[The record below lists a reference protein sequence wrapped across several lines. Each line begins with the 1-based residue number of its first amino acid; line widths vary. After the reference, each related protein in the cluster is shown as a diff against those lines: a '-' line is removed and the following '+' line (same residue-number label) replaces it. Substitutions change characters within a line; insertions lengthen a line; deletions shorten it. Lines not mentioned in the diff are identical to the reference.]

1 MSPKEI
7 QIIPSNQTPG
17 EVIDISSDLETHCED
32 ESKNKTII
40 EDDFSKLVNDI
51 FSDDD
56 VCIDQVIIKKAKY
69 GDQNE
74 IKVLDTTSDNNKGP
88 DKETHERKKIDPIER
103 DIQIKID
110 HVFSLVNE
118 DKNDDIQGDYKR
130 MAPLKCYCR
139 RNLEH

>member
-7 QIIPSNQTPG
+7 QVIPSNQTPG

-32 ESKNKTII
+32 KSKNKTII

-74 IKVLDTTSDNNKGP
+74 NKVLDTTFENNKRP
-88 DKETHERKKIDPIER
+88 EKETHEKNKIEPIER
-103 DIQIKID
+103 DKIQIKID

-130 MAPLKCYCR
+130 MPPPEML
-139 RNLEH
+139 L